1 MAIKPI
7 QRYGIFQPTSV
18 DTSAAQTMRALAGVG
33 QALSE
38 GATAIGKPIAEREAI
53 KEAEV
58 DVAKAREEGTE
69 IEMKSPLAWGGSTY
83 NQVAK
88 VGYLAGMQNA
98 LTNAVANAEK
108 EFPNDYQA
116 FASKVEGAVSG
127 FVKNMPLD
135 WQEEIADY
143 ASNITNAAGKRILS
157 LQAEQASDANLA
169 DFNVAQDDR
178 NNFELNLAYEGDLEG
193 LYKESLK
200 SQEYAEAGVKA
211 GFLKS
216 ANVANNRL
224 AQNKRIRANIVS
236 GKFKRATINDDS
248 KTVLE
253 KIAAAENI
261 IASIQKQPRLK
272 VENHLEPGE
281 FVLVSAEEK
290 DNIVESLQAD
300 LKQFAD
306 AEMKRQENK
315 TLYDKL
321 QQTQNYRGLQDLVR
335 NDTLSDEQK
344 IADVRKAEMANEIG
358 AKQAETL
365 RGYINSVKALN
376 AVTNASDFGNIISQV
391 YDLNAELDLS
401 EEGDDYLTGLSNI
414 DDQIMELRANGKL
427 SVQDEK
433 KIRSQIDNLVNA
445 KKSKATIV
453 IRENWYEA
461 TRILQNNLPPELV
474 GVATRDL
481 FEEVEAEK
489 QRLIDAG
496 MSIEAKN
503 EMELWKRLAPK
514 VTQSVI
520 DRERSKAFG
529 KLSGEAPELD
539 AEDQAILDKYIRNQ

>member
-7 QRYGIFQPTSV
+7 GFYGKFRGPGV
-18 DTSAAQTMRALAGVG
+18 DTSAAQRMKALAGLADTVQDIAVG
-33 QALSE
+33 YGKAKREQEAVVE
-38 GATAIGKPIAEREAI
+38 GVKAGKLAAETGEYTPTDEF
-53 KEAEV
+53 KYGG
-58 DVAKAREEGTE
+58 AR
-69 IEMKSPLAWGGSTY
+69 KNAA
-83 NQVAK
+83 AK

-98 LTNAVANAEK
+98 FTNAVANAEK

-127 FVKNMPLD
+127 FAKNMPLD
-135 WQEEIADY
+135 WQEETADY
-143 ASNITNAAGKRILS
+143 ASDITNAAGKRILS
-157 LQAEQASDANLA
+157 LQAKQASDANLA
-169 DFNVAQDDR
+169 EFNIAQDDR
-178 NNFELNLAYEGDLEG
+178 NNFELNLAYEGDLER

-200 SQEYAEAGVKA
+200 SQEYAEAGVEA

-216 ANVANNRL
+216 ANVANDRL
-224 AQNKRIRANIVS
+224 AQNKTIRGNIVS
-236 GKFKRATINDDS
+236 GQFNRATINDDS

-261 IASIQKQPRLK
+261 IESIQKQPRLK
-272 VENHLEPGE
+272 IENHLEPGE
-281 FVLVSAEEK
+281 FVLVSPEEK
-290 DNIVESLQAD
+290 DNIVKSLQAD
-300 LKQFAD
+300 LKQFTD

-315 TLYDKL
+315 TISDKI

-344 IADVRKAEMANEIG
+344 IVDVRKAEMANEIG
-358 AKQAETL
+358 PKQAETL

-539 AEDQAILDKYIRNQ
+539 ADDQAILNKYIRNQ